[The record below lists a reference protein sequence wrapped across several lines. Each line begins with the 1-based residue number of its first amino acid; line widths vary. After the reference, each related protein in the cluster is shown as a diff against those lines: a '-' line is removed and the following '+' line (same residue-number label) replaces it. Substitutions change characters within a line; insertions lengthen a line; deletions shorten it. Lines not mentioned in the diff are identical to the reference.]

1 MVALPSKHWSF
12 IRSRTVVSPMS
23 WQIYSNTTIVLM
35 AMSKLSRTLLRC
47 IKATRSL
54 QLIQCEALPSSPL
67 SDNKI
72 RSIEELY
79 RNRRI
84 VLLFM
89 FSKTKILLSGS
100 FGVHGMELYI
110 NS

>member
-1 MVALPSKHWSF
+1 
-12 IRSRTVVSPMS
+12 
-23 WQIYSNTTIVLM
+23 
-35 AMSKLSRTLLRC
+35 
-47 IKATRSL
+47 
-54 QLIQCEALPSSPL
+54 LPSSPL

-79 RNRRI
+79 RNRKI

-89 FSKTKILLSGS
+89 FSKTKILLSGF

-110 NS
+110 NC